1 MIGFIIGLLVGYYV
15 IDDVKSFVAR
25 RRDGDR

>member
-15 IDDVKSFVAR
+15 IDDVKSFVVR
-25 RRDGDR
+25 HRDGDN

>member
-15 IDDVKSFVAR
+15 IDDVKGFIAR
-25 RRDGDR
+25 HRDGQD